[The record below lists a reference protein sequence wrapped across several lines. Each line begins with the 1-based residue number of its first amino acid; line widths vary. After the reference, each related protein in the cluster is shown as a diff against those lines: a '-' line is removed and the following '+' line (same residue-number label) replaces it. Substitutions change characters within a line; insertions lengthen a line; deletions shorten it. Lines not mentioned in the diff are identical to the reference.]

1 MKVNKGGTGR
11 LRWAQPQELQLP
23 KRDLE
28 LVQSRIHLYWA
39 RKEELH
45 QNCPQGE
52 LENVLKA
59 KLIYCLKSN
68 YKLANFCLKN
78 DYKMT
83 PKMTNWNEA
92 LSPLIYTNWGPQQS
106 S

>member
-11 LRWAQPQELQLP
+11 LRWAQPQELQPP
-23 KRDLE
+23 KIDLD
-28 LVQSRIHLYWA
+28 LVQSWIHLYWA

-59 KLIYCLKSN
+59 KLIYCLKI
-68 YKLANFCLKN
+68 KLQT

-83 PKMTNWNEA
+83 IKWLT
-92 LSPLIYTNWGPQQS
+92 TG
-106 S
+106 